1 MNNRIVIT
9 GAGVVSPAGCGL
21 KEVFAALE
29 NGTPGSSRIR
39 NFDADA
45 YPSRLGAEVKEQGEV
60 AAHPSHLDRKE
71 LLLLKAMEQLSA
83 TAGFRAV
90 PPVDRMFHLGAGLDY
105 FDLPGYAESS
115 AAVGGNW
122 QHYSHNSLTMARQLA
137 QRYDIGGEIAV
148 NVTAC
153 VASSQALGL
162 SLRRL
167 RQLPPGTLAIS
178 GGVDSMLN
186 PLHYMGFHKL
196 GALSDWNGDPALACR
211 PFDKNR
217 RGLVLGEGAALFT
230 LQHETTAKAET
241 VLGEIAG
248 YASTMDAHM
257 VTDPDPSG
265 AALARAALNAMA
277 DAQITPGEIDCV
289 HLHGTGT
296 YKNDPAEAAAM
307 GLIFP
312 GRCRDIPVFSMK
324 GQVGHLIAGC
334 GAMEMAGVLFSLQT
348 QSVPPTVNFSE
359 PDPNVP
365 LRVITGKPL
374 KMEIRN
380 ILKLNAAFGGQN
392 TALVVKRYEP

>member
-1 MNNRIVIT
+1 MNGRIVIT
-9 GAGVVSPAGCGL
+9 GAGVVSPVGCGL
-21 KEVFAALE
+21 DDVFAALE
-29 NGTPGSSRIR
+29 KGIPGSGHIR
-39 NFDADA
+39 NFAA
-45 YPSRLGAEVKEQGEV
+45 EVYPSRLGAEVKDSGEV
-60 AAHPSHLDRKE
+60 SMLPSHVDRKE
-71 LLLLKAMEQLSA
+71 IFLAKAMGQLSTGA
-83 TAGFRAV
+83 AFQFSKPHERL
-90 PPVDRMFHLGAGLDY
+90 FHLGAGIDY
-105 FDLPGYAESS
+105 FDLPGYAESDS
-115 AAVGGNW
+115 AEAGNW
-122 QHYSHNSLTMARQLA
+122 QAYSRNTLTMTRELA
-137 QRYDIGGEIAV
+137 HRYEIAGDITV

-162 SLRRL
+162 SFRRL
-167 RQLPPGTLAIS
+167 RRMKPGTLAIS

-230 LQHETTAKAET
+230 LQQASSAQPES
-241 VLGEIAG
+241 VLAEIAG
-248 YASTMDAHM
+248 YASTMDAYM
-257 VTDPDPSG
+257 ATDPDPSG

-277 DAQITPGEIDCV
+277 EAGVGSDGIDCV

-296 YKNDPAEAAAM
+296 QKNEPAEAAAM
-307 GLIFP
+307 RLIFSE
-312 GRCRDIPVFSMK
+312 RYRDIPVFSMK

-334 GAMEMAGVLFSLQT
+334 GAMEMVGVLYSLQT

-359 PDPNVP
+359 PDPDVP
-365 LRVITGKPL
+365 LRVISGEPL
-374 KMEIRN
+374 KMKIRT

>member
-1 MNNRIVIT
+1 MNDRIVIT

-21 KEVFAALE
+21 KEVFSSLE
-29 NGTPGSSRIR
+29 KGIPGSSWIR

-60 AAHPSHLDRKE
+60 AAYPSHLDRKE
-71 LLLLKAMEQLSA
+71 LFLVKAMEQLSV
-83 TAGFRAV
+83 TADFQAAPAADKLLHV
-90 PPVDRMFHLGAGLDY
+90 GAGIDY
-105 FDLPGYAESS
+105 FDLPGYAENS
-115 AAVGGNW
+115 AAAGRNW
-122 QHYSHNSLTMARQLA
+122 QHYSRNSLTMVRELA
-137 QRYDIGGEIAV
+137 QRFDIGGEVAV

-162 SLRRL
+162 SFRRL
-167 RQLPPGTLAIS
+167 RRMKPGTLVVS

-196 GALSDWNGDPALACR
+196 GALSAWNGDPALACR
-211 PFDKNR
+211 PFDRNR
-217 RGLVLGEGAALFT
+217 CGLVLGEGAALFT
-230 LQHETTAKAET
+230 LQHETAARAET

-248 YASTMDAHM
+248 YASTMDAYM

-265 AALARAALNAMA
+265 EALARAARNALA
-277 DAQITPGEIDCV
+277 EAGVTPGDIDCV

-296 YKNDPAEAAAM
+296 HKNDLAETAAM
-307 GLIFP
+307 GLIFSD
-312 GRCRDIPVFSMK
+312 RCRDIPVFSMK

-334 GAMEMAGVLFSLQT
+334 GAMEMIGVLFSLQS

-365 LRVITGKPL
+365 LRVISGEPL
-374 KMEIRN
+374 RMKIRN
-380 ILKLNAAFGGQN
+380 VLKLNAAFGGQN